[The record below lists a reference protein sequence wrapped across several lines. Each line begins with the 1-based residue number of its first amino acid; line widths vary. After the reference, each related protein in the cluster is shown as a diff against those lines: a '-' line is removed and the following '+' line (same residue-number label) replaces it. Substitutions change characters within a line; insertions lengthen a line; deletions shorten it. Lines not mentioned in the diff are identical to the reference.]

1 MGPMKV
7 HFTPASAEAL
17 RQTPLFSPVLVTT
30 KQNGAHGETAF
41 AMRVDELFSFR
52 RPPQSFL
59 LKCIGYQGKEGI
71 WVVAVA
77 FLLGTVADRWLE
89 GRVYLN
95 PRRQADYIVL
105 QSMALQEHVSF
116 FFVNESLGSAVPQD
130 RTWSVEER
138 YGVRLLLS
146 QIERAGHAAQSGQS
160 ELENTLRGEDDP
172 EFDCAKEKFH
182 TRVSLCALLATR
194 TSLGQAV
201 SPVFRG
207 AVLE

>member
-1 MGPMKV
+1 MKA

-17 RQTPLFSPVLVTT
+17 RQTPLYSPVLVTT
-30 KQNGAHGETAF
+30 NQNGAHGETAF

-52 RPPQSFL
+52 RPLRSFL
-59 LKCIGYQGKEGI
+59 LKYIGYQGKEGI

-77 FLLGTVADRWLE
+77 FRLGTVADWHLE

-95 PRRQADYIVL
+95 PRWQADYIVL

-116 FFVNESLGSAVPQD
+116 FLVNDSIRSAVSQD
-130 RTWSVEER
+130 RAWSVEER

-146 QIERAGHAAQSGQS
+146 QIDQTGHADQSGQS
-160 ELENTLRGEDDP
+160 ELENKIREEDDP
-172 EFDCAKEKFH
+172 EFVCAKEEFH
-182 TRVSLCALLATR
+182 TGVSLHALLATR
-194 TSLGQAV
+194 TLLGQAV
-201 SPVFRG
+201 LPVFRG